1 MQPPSEKRAARRAAK
16 RRARAV
22 RIRVGLAAAVLVVV
36 GSFLMLGALR
46 DRVEPVNAAAGMPVS
61 ASGQETATN
70 EPERTPP
77 GSAAYAVIT
86 AVDPETDA
94 DDNYSDAYAA
104 PDADD
109 AVSGADEDGA
119 SGAEDAAA
127 GSGAAASDV
136 DGASYDMD
144 DTEASE
150 APEAGAAQDAPSPSS
165 AGGTVRF
172 TISAAGDC
180 TFGGDTRSRTYSAF
194 ASAFKK
200 GGAGYFLKNVR
211 EIFEADDLTIVNLEG
226 PLTTA
231 KRAKDKE
238 FAFKGDPKY
247 AKILTEG
254 SVEAANLA
262 NNHAKDYYGKGL
274 TDTAS
279 ALRKV
284 GVAPFGWGK
293 TAILDIKGVKVGLCG
308 FGVWYV
314 SKSQMQK
321 QIKSL
326 KKECDLVIA
335 SFHWGEEG
343 EGRALK
349 VQKEYGRA
357 AVNAGA
363 GLVLGHHPHVVGGI
377 EVYNGA
383 TIAYSLG
390 NFSFGGNLNPADKDT
405 FILQQTFEVGPEGV
419 KPVETVVIP
428 CSISGS
434 KKKNDYQ
441 PVPLNGDAA
450 KRVLDRIQKLSREF
464 STPVDLSTSRARLAD
479 AAA

>member
-22 RIRVGLAAAVLVVV
+22 RIRVGFAAAVLLVA

-46 DRVEPVNAAAGMPVS
+46 DRVEPVNAAAGKPVFN
-61 ASGQETATN
+61 AGQETATN

-77 GSAAYAVIT
+77 GSAAYA
-86 AVDPETDA
+86 
-94 DDNYSDAYAA
+94 A
-104 PDADD
+104 PGAED
-109 AVSGADEDGA
+109 AVSGEDAAAFQEDGA

-150 APEAGAAQDAPSPSS
+150 APEAGAAQDAPSPSP